1 MGRLPPSLAVLR
13 LRDFRL
19 LVVGKSISDLGDRMV
34 AVALAFA
41 VLEIG
46 GSPTSVGLVLA
57 ARIGPLVL
65 SVLAGGVVA
74 DRISRRSVMVAADV
88 LRVATQGAM
97 AALLLT
103 GFAEIWMLAA
113 LAALTG
119 IGTGFFNPA
128 STGLLPQIVPPEML
142 QRANAVRSTA
152 ASAGEVLSPILAGA
166 LTGVAGAGAAI
177 AVDAGTFAISA
188 GCLIALQVRP
198 GSQRPTGSFFADL
211 RDGWVAV
218 SSRRWVWTF
227 IIYFALGNAMW
238 AAWTALGPVVAD
250 AELGGAEAWG
260 AILSAIGVGTLA
272 GSVIALHVD
281 PRRPL
286 VLVALTEA
294 LFVLPLAFLAGGA
307 HLVLLAV
314 AGFLS
319 GVGAMVGMSVW
330 ESTLQRQIPE
340 ETISRVSSYDWFG
353 SFVVYP
359 IGLAIWGPIS
369 GIVGVSGAL
378 WLAFGIFAALI
389 ILIVASPDTRG
400 LRRVVYEP
408 PARQPDA
415 AAAQEA

>member
-1 MGRLPPSLAVLR
+1 MARLPKSLAILR
-13 LRDFRL
+13 LREFRL
-19 LVVGKSISDLGDRMV
+19 VVVGKSISDLGDSMV

-57 ARIGPLVL
+57 SRIGPLVL

-74 DRISRRSVMVAADV
+74 DRVSRRTVMVAADI
-88 LRVATQGAM
+88 LRVATQGLM
-97 AALLLT
+97 AALLLSGT
-103 GFAEIWMLAA
+103 AEIWMLAA

-128 STGLLPQIVPPEML
+128 STGLLPEIVPAEML
-142 QRANAVRSTA
+142 QRANALRSTA
-152 ASAGEVLSPILAGA
+152 ESAGEILGPILAGV
-166 LTGVAGAGAAI
+166 LVGVAGAGAAI

-188 GCLIALQVRP
+188 GCLIALRLPPLVPRQT
-198 GSQRPTGSFFADL
+198 SSFFGDL
-211 RDGWVAV
+211 RDGWAAV
-218 SSRRWVWTF
+218 RSRRWVWTF
-227 IIYFALGNAMW
+227 ILYFALGNTMW

-250 AELGGAEAWG
+250 TELGGAAAWG

-286 VLVALTEA
+286 ILVALTEG
-294 LFVLPLAFLAGGA
+294 LFALPLAFLAGGA
-307 HLVLLAV
+307 HVVLLGA

-319 GVGAMVGMSVW
+319 GIGAMVGMSVW
-330 ESTLQRQIPE
+330 ESTLQRQIPQ

-369 GIVGVSGAL
+369 GAVGVSGAL

-389 ILIVASPDTRG
+389 VILIASPDTRR
-400 LRRVVYEP
+400 LQRAAYEASP
-408 PARQPDA
+408 TSDA
-415 AAAQEA
+415 AVAPDG